1 MHTGEQ
7 FTSPQQPSPGP
18 GGGRGGAL
26 LIGGFA
32 FAIVFLL
39 IVGATVG
46 YLVLRPHLFGGG
58 DGGTTVVSSE
68 TAEDP
73 EATASTDPT
82 SGEPTS
88 EEPTAV
94 VEERCW
100 SPEYER
106 TSKNP
111 SGKLRGGGLE
121 FIPPAVYGGR
131 DSDGY
136 VYFLSDAQ
144 TAYAKVEKS
153 WISTMTVGK
162 VTWQP
167 GVEYPGNEVAS
178 QTIAKCFFTDGN
190 WGGKARER
198 TWDDETTTPVTIA
211 GMPGYETR
219 AVVNFGSDD
228 LEKTDGTEIVVVVLD
243 TDQGP
248 SAFVTDTALGVT
260 AHQDAVE
267 TAYTSLT
274 GLSG

>member
-7 FTSPQQPSPGP
+7 FTSPQPPSPGP

-26 LIGGFA
+26 LIGGLA

-46 YLVLRPHLFGGG
+46 YLVLRPTLFGGA
-58 DGGTTVVSSE
+58 DGE
-68 TAEDP
+68 TAVAESQTATDP
-73 EATASTDPT
+73 EATVSDPA
-82 SGEPTS
+82 TS
-88 EEPTAV
+88 EEPSEVA
-94 VEERCW
+94 EERCW
-100 SPEYER
+100 SPTSER

-121 FIPPAVYGGR
+121 FIPPAAYGGR
-131 DSDGY
+131 DSGGY
-136 VYFLSDAQ
+136 VHFLNDAQ
-144 TAYAKVEKS
+144 TAYAEVEES

-162 VTWQP
+162 VEWQP

-178 QTIAKCFFTDGN
+178 QKIAKCFFTDGN

-198 TWDDETTTPVTIA
+198 TWDDETTKPVTIA

-243 TDQGP
+243 TEQGP

-260 AHQDAVE
+260 AHEEAAE
-267 TAYTSLT
+267 KAYSSLT
-274 GLSG
+274 ALSG